1 MGGAGTKRKN
11 GIVAGAVLTVV
22 FAMVG
27 MSFAAVPLY
36 ALFCR
41 VTGYDGTTQRAESAP
56 GQVIDRPVTV
66 RLNADTAPNLPWRF
80 APEVREVTLK
90 LGETSL
96 VSYRAE
102 NRSGQPV
109 TGTAVYN
116 VTPEKAGRYFNKIE
130 CFCFGEQTLEPGQ
143 AVDMPVS
150 FFIDPAMA
158 ADRSMDDVQTITL
171 SYSFFRARSKE
182 LDGAVERFQT
192 RESKPQKVSSAA
204 TALPVAN

>member
-1 MGGAGTKRKN
+1 MSPGLKRRN
-11 GIVAGAVLTVV
+11 GIVAGTVLAVV

-27 MSFAAVPLY
+27 LSFAAVPLY
-36 ALFCR
+36 ALFCQ
-41 VTGYDGTTQRAESAP
+41 VTGFGGTTQRAERAA
-56 GQVIDRPVTV
+56 DRVLDRSVTV

-80 APEVREVTLK
+80 APEAREVTLK
-90 LGETSL
+90 LGEQSL

-102 NRSGQPV
+102 NRAGHPV
-109 TGTAVYN
+109 TGTAVFN

-130 CFCFGEQTLEPGQ
+130 CFCFAEQTLEPGQ

-158 ADRSMDDVQTITL
+158 DDRGMDDVGTITL

-182 LDGAVERFQT
+182 LDRAVQRFET
-192 RESKPQKVSSAA
+192 KEPRAENVGSAA
-204 TALPVAN
+204 TTLAAAN